1 MLDAQLSG
9 SILKKG
15 LDIPFAARKPVGKLK
30 AVVGLDAFHLNT
42 RREYHLTSLL
52 RKSAEE

>member
-15 LDIPFAARKPVGKLK
+15 LDIPFAVGKAVGKLK
-30 AVVGLDAFHLNT
+30 AIVCLDTFHTESPACVPL
-42 RREYHLTSLL
+42 H
-52 RKSAEE
+52 

>member
-15 LDIPFAARKPVGKLK
+15 LDIPFAVGKAVGKLK
-30 AVVGLDAFHLNT
+30 AIVCLDTFDGI
-42 RREYHLTSLL
+42 
-52 RKSAEE
+52 RKFLDHVL